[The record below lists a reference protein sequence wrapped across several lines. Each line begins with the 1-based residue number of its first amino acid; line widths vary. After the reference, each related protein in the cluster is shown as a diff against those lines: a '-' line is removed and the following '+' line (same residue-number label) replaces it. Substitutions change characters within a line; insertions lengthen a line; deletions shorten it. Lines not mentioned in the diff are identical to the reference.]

1 MHTMGDDFAHANAVM
16 WFKNIDK
23 LIKYIN
29 NKPQYGMKFIYSTP
43 GNYIKAI
50 QAEKAKYPKKVD
62 DFFPYADGDN
72 AYWTGFYTSRVAIKG
87 YVRDFGRWIQA
98 IRKQIS

>member
-1 MHTMGDDFAHANAVM
+1 
-16 WFKNIDK
+16 
-23 LIKYIN
+23 
-29 NKPQYGMKFIYSTP
+29 MKFIYSTP

-87 YVRDFGRWIQA
+87 YVRYFGRWIQA
-98 IRKQIS
+98 IRKHIINKDSWKF